1 MNTVAALRSENSLRP
16 QLHISLYAFYFTTY
30 LSTRIFVYRWWTFS
44 FRKNNNKGLLYFLS
58 KMRQFS
64 VKHLRGIVKLFSVL
78 ILSVSSSNFSFSL
91 QSEPKVNLSLEI
103 ALSLLSPFALNG
115 FISVIW
121 ILLQKQVPCSRSR
134 YRVTYLMLRRKKR
147 KK

>member
-1 MNTVAALRSENSLRP
+1 MPGMNITRALSFEGIFSCSSLHEHCCCIKIREFP
-16 QLHISLYAFYFTTY
+16 QATTTY
-30 LSTRIFVYRWWTFS
+30 IFVCFLLHHLLIDKNLCLQVMDIQ
-44 FRKNNNKGLLYFLS
+44 FQKKNNSKGLLYFLS

-64 VKHLRGIVKLFSVL
+64 VKYLRTVVKLFSVL

-115 FISVIW
+115 FISVI
-121 ILLQKQVPCSRSR
+121 
-134 YRVTYLMLRRKKR
+134 
-147 KK
+147 